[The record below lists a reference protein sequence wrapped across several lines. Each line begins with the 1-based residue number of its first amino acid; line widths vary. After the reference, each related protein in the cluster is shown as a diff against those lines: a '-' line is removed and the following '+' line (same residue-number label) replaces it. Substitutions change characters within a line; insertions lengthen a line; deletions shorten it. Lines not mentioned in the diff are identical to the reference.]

1 MKHEIFPESETLFFY
16 KVVDA
21 QIELVRGAD
30 GKVAELVLH
39 QGGRDM
45 PGKRK

>member
-1 MKHEIFPESETLFFY
+1 MTPLGERRYQPLEPPA
-16 KVVDA
+16 VDA

-30 GKVAELVLH
+30 GKVTGLVLY
-39 QGGRDM
+39 QNGRDL